1 MSKRWDILGDH
12 SSKDKKITS
21 VSSESAIHFL
31 PKCVS
36 DYLRRTN
43 FPIFS
48 LFRIFFVFAFFAHFV
63 CAKILEIFA
72 RIYFRAPSDFQI
84 LKPWDI
90 AIETKNMFDVHLG
103 FRPKTILFV
112 DYNLK
117 MPTSGRVKVGIQ
129 NSRPWKGEYLES
141 SPPWEVI
148 QQNVKKYVIS
158 NHLFLQS
165 DFAKTAQ
172 RWDVFLNNGWISDF
186 LICAG
191 RIPKWFSTTRTVI
204 MLL

>member
-43 FPIFS
+43 FRIFS

-84 LKPWDI
+84 SKTWDM
-90 AIETKNMFDVHLG
+90 AIKTKNRH
-103 FRPKTILFV
+103 I
-112 DYNLK
+112 
-117 MPTSGRVKVGIQ
+117 
-129 NSRPWKGEYLES
+129 
-141 SPPWEVI
+141 
-148 QQNVKKYVIS
+148 
-158 NHLFLQS
+158 
-165 DFAKTAQ
+165 FAKILTGIYFCARNWKNSVLIFAQ
-172 RWDVFLNNGWISDF
+172 FRANPGSARKCAKIS
-186 LICAG
+186 
-191 RIPKWFSTTRTVI
+191 TREN
-204 MLL
+204 LYE